1 MYAIRLH
8 AFGPA
13 ENLVYEEVE
22 DPEPGPGQVR
32 VAVRAAGVHLVDTT
46 LRAGKYAGGPIPVP
60 DLPTIP
66 GREVAGVV
74 DAVGPGVDPG
84 LVGRRV
90 VTHLGMVP
98 GGYAELAVRDASA
111 IHEIPDGLGYGEA
124 VAMIGTGRTTMGIL
138 DVAEIRAD
146 DVVLVTAAAGGIG
159 NLLVQAAVR
168 AGATVVGLAGGAAK
182 VSRVLELGAHH
193 AVDYAVPGWPGEV
206 RAILGDREV
215 TLALDGVG
223 GDLGRATLELL
234 GVGGR
239 IVLFGWADAEGGP
252 TALTTQDLYAR
263 GITAAVAVGP
273 RVLKRPGG
281 LRGLEERALA
291 AAAGSGAGSGALV
304 PLVQSFPLKDA
315 AAAHAALE
323 TRATTGKVVL
333 VP

>member
-1 MYAIRLH
+1 MYAVRLH
-8 AFGPA
+8 EFGPP
-13 ENLVYEEVE
+13 ENLLYEEVA

-32 VAVRAAGVHLVDTT
+32 IAVRAAGVHLVDTT

-84 LVGRRV
+84 LVGRSV
-90 VTHLGMVP
+90 VTHLGMAP
-98 GGYAELAVRDASA
+98 GGYAELAVRDAAA
-111 IHEIPDGLGYGEA
+111 IHQIPDGVGYGEA

-138 DVAEIRAD
+138 GVADVRAD
-146 DVVLVTAAAGGIG
+146 DVVLVTAAAGGVG

-168 AGATVVGLAGGAAK
+168 AGATVVGLAGGEEK
-182 VSRVLELGAHH
+182 TRRVLALGAHH
-193 AVDYAVPGWPGEV
+193 AVDYSLPDWPEAV
-206 RAILGDREV
+206 RAALGDREV

-223 GDLGRATLELL
+223 GDLGRKTLELL
-234 GVGGR
+234 GIGGR

-252 TALTTQDLYAR
+252 TALTTEDLYAR

-281 LRGLEERALA
+281 LRGLEEQALA
-291 AAAGSGAGSGALV
+291 AAGSGALV

-315 AAAHAALE
+315 AAAHTALE
-323 TRATTGKVVL
+323 TRATVGKVVL

>member
-13 ENLVYEEVE
+13 ENLVYEEAE

-46 LRAGKYAGGPIPVP
+46 LRAGKYGGGPISVP

-74 DAVGPGVDPG
+74 DAVGSGADPG
-84 LVGRRV
+84 LIGRRV

-98 GGYAELAVRDASA
+98 GGYAELAVRDAAA

-138 DVAEIRAD
+138 DVAQIQAD
-146 DVVLVTAAAGGIG
+146 DVMVVTAAAGGIG
-159 NLLVQAAVR
+159 NLLVQAGVR
-168 AGATVVGLAGGAAK
+168 AGATVVGLAGGPAK

-193 AVDYAVPGWPGEV
+193 AVDYTAPGWPDEV
-206 RAILGDREV
+206 KALLGDREA

-223 GDLGRATLELL
+223 GTIGRATLELL

-239 IVLFGWADAEGGP
+239 IVLFGWSDAEAGP
-252 TALTTQDLYAR
+252 TALTTEDLYQR
-263 GITAAVAVGP
+263 GITAAVGIGP

-281 LRGLEERALA
+281 LRSLEERALA
-291 AAAGSGAGSGALV
+291 AAGSGALV

-315 AAAHAALE
+315 AAAHTALE